1 MQTIFRVLAFAALA
15 LTVVP
20 PFLFMIQQLA
30 EPTMKSWMLVGTV
43 LWFATAPWALRGGAR

>member
-30 EPTMKSWMLVGTV
+30 EPTMKSWMLAGTV